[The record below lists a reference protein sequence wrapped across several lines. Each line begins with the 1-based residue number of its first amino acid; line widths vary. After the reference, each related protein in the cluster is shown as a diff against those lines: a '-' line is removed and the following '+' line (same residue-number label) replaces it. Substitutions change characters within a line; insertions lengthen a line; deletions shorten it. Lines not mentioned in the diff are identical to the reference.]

1 MDVKKINEELLQRI
15 IELENSVANLSKEKE
30 KYKALADA
38 KKLNNVADEYK
49 DRLFK
54 FIFGNP
60 DNKAWTLS
68 LQQTDRKHWM

>member
-38 KKLNNVADEYK
+38 KKLNNVADEYC
-49 DRLFK
+49 
-54 FIFGNP
+54 
-60 DNKAWTLS
+60 
-68 LQQTDRKHWM
+68 